1 LSTESVKIE
10 FDFLVPGLN
19 GDKGLMRLHFRSW
32 KKVKKTYQLI
42 IRSQTKKKLKG
53 RVRVVWER
61 RTTTLMDW
69 DNHCASFKFVGD
81 ALVLAGVISDDK
93 PAVISE
99 FIPKQTK
106 VSKRSDCKMI
116 LTITE
121 I

>member
-1 LSTESVKIE
+1 MSTESIKIE

-69 DNHCASFKFVGD
+69 DNHC
-81 ALVLAGVISDDK
+81 
-93 PAVISE
+93 
-99 FIPKQTK
+99 
-106 VSKRSDCKMI
+106 
-116 LTITE
+116 
-121 I
+121 